1 MVQRGTRV
9 LFSPTDALIARLP
22 RAKRDLELE
31 RELRRLDQFA
41 VVVLDDIGYVQQ
53 SREERD
59 VLFTFLAERDER
71 RSLIITSNVLFS
83 EWDRIFQN
91 PLTTAAAIDRV
102 VHHSI
107 ILEFGAD
114 MISHRAEAAAQRQKD
129 TNANSPVARPI
140 RADQEVPVNN

>member
-1 MVQRGTRV
+1 M
-9 LFSPTDALIARLP
+9 

-53 SREERD
+53 SREEME
-59 VLFTFLAERDER
+59 VLFTFLAERYER
-71 RSLIITSNVLFS
+71 RSLIITSNLLFS

-114 MISHRAEAAAQRQKD
+114 MISHRAEAAAQRQKA
-129 TNANSPVARPI
+129 TNSNGPIARSI
-140 RADQEVPVNN
+140 RADQEVPINN